1 MYVFIVFYAS
11 NEVFEKITKILGQ
24 PLQCWQM
31 GLSIHN
37 IEICQKSFANS
48 GTSISVENL

>member
-24 PLQCWQM
+24 PLQCWKM
-31 GLSIHN
+31 GVSLHN